1 MRTLGS
7 FNHPGPDEV
16 PIAISLRK
24 TVLLGFGGHRSDQS
38 AAQPGWPPGL
48 GHSSWNNRRIYLRA

>member
-7 FNHPGPDEV
+7 FNHSGPDEV

-24 TVLLGFGGHRSDQS
+24 TALQGCGGHRSNRS
-38 AAQPGWPPGL
+38 AAQFGWPPGL
-48 GHSSWNNRRIYLRA
+48 GHSSWNEANVTCRA

>member
-7 FNHPGPDEV
+7 FNHPGPNEV

-24 TVLLGFGGHRSDQS
+24 TVLLGFGGHRSDRS
-38 AAQPGWPPGL
+38 AAQPGWPP
-48 GHSSWNNRRIYLRA
+48 